1 MRRGHT
7 VEGGRRGQEA
17 ADGGRPSK
25 VAHPSS
31 IGCRWRT
38 PNASDAGSLHLT
50 TCHGHDLGIRYSDPA
65 APDQR
70 LASGRREAPS

>member
-1 MRRGHT
+1 M
-7 VEGGRRGQEA
+7 
-17 ADGGRPSK
+17 DGGRPSK

-31 IGCRWRT
+31 LGCRWRT